1 MKTPGFVRSGAV
13 FSLSLLALCIPSQ
26 AQVLYSDS
34 LDSATG
40 WTVNSGPGTANRAT
54 FGFDY
59 STLGIPAAPNSGGST
74 IGLRLEANRP
84 GGGVNSGISV
94 SPTGQSFT
102 GDYQLRF
109 DMWLNAPGAATPPGF
124 PAGGTGSTQ
133 LTGGGIGTAGT
144 SAQWHLGANDSVFFM
159 GTGEGGAAQDYRVY
173 PVGAL
178 AAPTTG
184 YYAAGTTT
192 TPDVR
197 NAADPYYASFGGVTP
212 PAEQTALFPQ
222 QNGTTQ
228 VGTLGFEWHDVAIT
242 KTGNIITWDV
252 DGIRLATVDLTTVS
266 TPLGGSNILLNQSDI
281 NAGTTDAAGDPLL
294 FGLFDNVRV
303 TQVPEPST
311 YALMGLGALAFAM
324 ARRRK

>member
-1 MKTPGFVRSGAV
+1 MTTPMTLRLGGI
-13 FSLSLLALCIPSQ
+13 FSATILSLLSLSH
-26 AQVLYSDS
+26 AQTFFSDS
-34 LDSATG
+34 LDSAAG

-84 GGGVNSGISV
+84 GGGAITGISV

-102 GDYQLRF
+102 GDYQVRF
-109 DMWLNAPGAATPPGF
+109 DMWLNSPGATTPPGF
-124 PAGGTGSTQ
+124 PGGGAGSTQ

-144 SAQWHLGANDSVFFM
+144 TAQWVGGAYDSLFFM
-159 GTGEGGAAQDYRVY
+159 ATGDGAAAQDYRVY
-173 PVGAL
+173 PVANL
-178 AAPTTG
+178 ASPTTG

-197 NAADPYYASFGGVTP
+197 NAADPYYASFGAVSP
-212 PAEQTALFPQ
+212 PAAQTALFPQ

-228 VGTLGFEWHDVAIT
+228 VGSLAFEWHDVAIT
-242 KTGNIITWDV
+242 KSGNTVTWDI
-252 DGIRLATVDLTTVS
+252 DGVRIATVDAS
-266 TPLGGSNILLNQSDI
+266 TLALGGGNILLNQSDI
-281 NAGTTDAAGDPLL
+281 NNGTTDATGDPML

-303 TQVPEPST
+303 TAVPEPST
-311 YALMGLGALAFAM
+311 YALLGLGALFLA

>member
-1 MKTPGFVRSGAV
+1 MTTPRTLRLGSV
-13 FSLSLLALCIPSQ
+13 FSATILSLLSVSH
-26 AQVLYSDS
+26 AQTFFSDS
-34 LDSATG
+34 LDSGAG

-109 DMWLNAPGAATPPGF
+109 DMWLNAPGAATTPGF

-133 LTGGGIGTAGT
+133 ITGGGIGTAGT
-144 SAQWHLGANDSVFFM
+144 SAQWHLGANDSIFFM

-173 PVGAL
+173 VPSATGNFSS
-178 AAPTTG
+178 PTTG

-212 PAEQTALFPQ
+212 PRQRKLRCTRNKMGRLKWAVLDLS
-222 QNGTTQ
+222 GTMWRLRRL
-228 VGTLGFEWHDVAIT
+228 GT
-242 KTGNIITWDV
+242 
-252 DGIRLATVDLTTVS
+252 
-266 TPLGGSNILLNQSDI
+266 P
-281 NAGTTDAAGDPLL
+281 
-294 FGLFDNVRV
+294 
-303 TQVPEPST
+303 
-311 YALMGLGALAFAM
+311 
-324 ARRRK
+324 